1 MLGVTLA
8 YFSDFTTN
16 KMDGTL
22 DIMTDTYTEANISE
36 YFSFKIP
43 DH

>member
-1 MLGVTLA
+1 MLGVTAA
-8 YFSDFTTN
+8 YFTDFMTN

-22 DIMTDTYTEANISE
+22 DIMTDIYTEANISE

-43 DH
+43 DY